1 MFEKHDK
8 SPTAPVPF
16 FPAGLPDETIGSRV
30 SRYHIRRGRPT
41 MATTFRQL
49 FDRSPFSLT
58 NLIQPH
64 LEALAA
70 RLPGSQALNLVHL
83 QAESTLLPLYQ
94 RFLGATW
101 DGRKRQQKIGACVA
115 PARRINGDSRL
126 THICRQCLVDDECE
140 HGFPYIHR
148 AHQIPGVTTCWKHA
162 ATLLDRCPSCRQPFA
177 QPTQLVLSAWL
188 GCDCGHALSA
198 EVESKAAE
206 PSEIEVNFARFT
218 RELLEAEPV
227 KLRPG
232 ELVGI
237 YRTRAAEVG
246 FGWGRERIKQKALF
260 ESVEMFFGRKLLA
273 TIDSAYRQHRISGW
287 FKVLE
292 RWSFDEIPLHRHL
305 LVAYFLFRDPNL
317 FTRRCQEIVEARTS
331 ARAANASDSPRS
343 EDSDLKRASEMLLRQ
358 MVAVAQRYGY
368 DSHQLW
374 KFYSGGMR
382 RLVKIVPDA
391 CELIDARLRAAA
403 AKKKRRAGKESE
415 IKERDKQSDI
425 EWAKAINESA
435 RIIYA
440 SDERPYRV
448 TMNKLIKAAKFRPK
462 GVRLPSKERFPL
474 ARAAAEENAES
485 VWHFFARRMLWT
497 LQSLHEPGS
506 SLSVI
511 CSRSKLE
518 LHKGKAILEY
528 FLDVPRCGGASAQE
542 INAVLSTRGIGRDW
556 TGPCPERV
564 FYRAGRAYQRRAI
577 S

>member
-8 SPTAPVPF
+8 SPIAPVPF

-64 LEALAA
+64 LDALAA
-70 RLPGSQALNLVHL
+70 RLPGSQALNLAHL

-101 DGRKRQQKIGACVA
+101 DGRKRQQKIGTCVA

-126 THICRQCLVDDECE
+126 THICRQCLVEDECE

-148 AHQIPGVTTCWKHA
+148 AHQIPGVTVCWKHA
-162 ATLLDRCPSCRQPFA
+162 ATLLDRCPSCREPFA

-188 GCDCGHALSA
+188 GCECGYSLSA
-198 EVESKAAE
+198 AVESKAIE

-218 RELLEAEPV
+218 RELLDAEPV
-227 KLRPG
+227 KLRPR
-232 ELVGI
+232 ELVRI
-237 YRTRAAEVG
+237 YRTRAAEIG
-246 FGWGRERIKQKALF
+246 FGWGRERVKRKALF
-260 ESVEMFFGRKLLA
+260 ESVEMFFGRELLA
-273 TIDSAYRQHRISGW
+273 TIDSAYRLQRISGW

-292 RWSFDEIPLHRHL
+292 SSSFDEIPLHRHL
-305 LVAYFLFRDPNL
+305 LLAYFLFRDQDL
-317 FTRRCQEIVEARTS
+317 FTHRCRELVEARTS
-331 ARAANASDSPRS
+331 SRAANELDGARGDDS
-343 EDSDLKRASEMLLRQ
+343 ELKEASEMLLRK
-358 MVAVAQRYGY
+358 MVAAAQRYGY

-382 RLVKIVPDA
+382 RLVKIVPNA

-403 AKKKRRAGKESE
+403 AKTKRRSGKESE
-415 IKERDKQSDI
+415 IKQRDKHSDI

-435 RIIYA
+435 RTIYA

-448 TMNKLIKAAKFRPK
+448 TMNKLIKAAKFCPK
-462 GVRLPSKERFPL
+462 GVQWPSKARFPL
-474 ARAAAEENAES
+474 AHAAAEENAEG

-497 LQSLHEPGS
+497 LQSLHEPGC

-511 CSRSKLE
+511 WSRSKLE

-542 INAVLSTRGIGRDW
+542 INAVLATRGIGRDW
-556 TGPCPERV
+556 SGPCPDRV
-564 FYRAGRAYQRRAI
+564 FYRAGRAYQRRPI
-577 S
+577 P